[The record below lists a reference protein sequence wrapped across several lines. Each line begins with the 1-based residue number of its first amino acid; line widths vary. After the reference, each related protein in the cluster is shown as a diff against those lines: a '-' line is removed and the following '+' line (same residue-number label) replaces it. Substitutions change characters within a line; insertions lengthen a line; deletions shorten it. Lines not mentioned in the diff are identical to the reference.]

1 MFVRNVAL
9 VTEESAIPMSELSA
23 VAAALQ
29 KQASRD
35 FGPLWKAESTVTAFQ
50 TLEQL
55 PLDYW
60 PVIIK
65 DDIGDPTAA
74 GYHDDQHGQP
84 FSLVQYSQ
92 GWTLTAS
99 HEVLE
104 MLGDPFGRRL
114 IAGQSPKTGQGR
126 VRFLVEVCDPCEAD
140 DFSYSVNGIK
150 VSDFYTPHYF
160 DPVTSASVRYSYTG
174 AITAPRT
181 VLRGGYLSWH
191 DSATNAWWQ
200 RTWFGDK
207 AHDRQLKDMKVTNG
221 NLRQAIDRE
230 TALERAKAM
239 KLSGKR
245 EVMAAHSAAPKARP
259 EFAKRASDLRR
270 AVQAATARK

>member
-29 KQASRD
+29 KQATRD
-35 FGPLWKAESTVTAFQ
+35 FGPLWKIESTVTAFQ

-65 DDIGDPTAA
+65 DNIGDPDAA
-74 GYHDDQHGQP
+74 GYHDDEHGQP

-114 IAGQSPKTGQGR
+114 VAGQSPVQGQGR
-126 VRFLVEVCDPCEAD
+126 VRFLVEVCDHSEAAE
-140 DFSYSVNGIK
+140 FSYSVNGIQ

-160 DPVTSASVRYSYTG
+160 DPVTSPSVRYSYTG

-181 VLRGGYLSWH
+181 VLKGGYLSWH
-191 DSATNAWWQ
+191 DTATKAWWQ
-200 RTWFGDK
+200 RTWFG
-207 AHDRQLKDMKVTNG
+207 ATAVDRELKNMKVRNG
-221 NLRQAIDRE
+221 NLRQAIDRL
-230 TALERAKAM
+230 TAIERAKAM
-239 KLSGKR
+239 KLANGSHLL
-245 EVMAAHSAAPKARP
+245 EAHAGGPQARP
-259 EFAKRASDLRR
+259 EFVNRATDLRR
-270 AVQAATARK
+270 AIQAATRK

>member
-1 MFVRNVAL
+1 MLVRNVAL
-9 VTEESAIPMSELSA
+9 VTEESAIPMSELTA

-35 FGPLWKAESTVTAFQ
+35 FGPLWKLESTVTAFQ
-50 TLEQL
+50 TLDQL
-55 PLDYW
+55 PLGYW

-65 DDIGDPTAA
+65 DDIGDPSAA
-74 GYHDDQHGQP
+74 GFHEDEHGQP

-114 IAGQSPKTGQGR
+114 VAGQSPKTGQGR
-126 VRFLVEVCDPCEAD
+126 VRFLVEVCDPCEAEE
-140 DFSYSVNGIK
+140 FSYSVNGIQ

-160 DPVTSASVRYSYTG
+160 DPVATATVRYSYTG

-181 VLRGGYLSWH
+181 VLKGGYLSWY
-191 DSATNAWWQ
+191 DSATRAWWQ
-200 RTWFGDK
+200 RTWFGDS
-207 AHDRQLKDMKVTNG
+207 ATDRQLSELKVANG
-221 NLRQAIDRE
+221 NIRQAIDRLTE
-230 TALERAKAM
+230 LERAKAT
-239 KLSGKR
+239 KR
-245 EVMAAHSAAPKARP
+245 SHERVPLAALRAGEHTRS
-259 EFAKRASDLRR
+259 EFYNRAIDLRR
-270 AVQAATARK
+270 AIKAVTGGR

>member
-1 MFVRNVAL
+1 
-9 VTEESAIPMSELSA
+9 MSELSA

-35 FGPLWKAESTVTAFQ
+35 FGPLWKIESTVTAFQ

-65 DDIGDPTAA
+65 DNIGDPDAA
-74 GYHDDQHGQP
+74 GYHDDEHGQP

-104 MLGDPFGRRL
+104 MLGDPFGRRFV
-114 IAGQSPKTGQGR
+114 AGQSPMPGQGR
-126 VRFLVEVCDPCEAD
+126 VRFLVEVCDPSEAAE
-140 DFSYSVNGIK
+140 FSYTVNGIQ

-160 DPVTSASVRYSYTG
+160 DPVTSPSVRYSYTG

-181 VLRGGYLSWH
+181 VLKGGYLSWH
-191 DSATNAWWQ
+191 DTATNSWWQ
-200 RTWFGDK
+200 RTWFG
-207 AHDRQLKDMKVTNG
+207 ATAVDRELKNMKVKNG
-221 NLRQAIDRE
+221 NLRQAIDRL
-230 TALERAKAM
+230 TAIERAKAM
-239 KLSGKR
+239 KLAGGR
-245 EVMAAHSAAPKARP
+245 QLLEAHAGGPQARP
-259 EFAKRASDLRR
+259 EFVNRAAGLRR
-270 AVQAATARK
+270 AIQAATGQ